1 MWLSNKPDGDLRIHT
16 AGWLTF
22 NYPQQY
28 VKAMR
33 LFQDEPK
40 WTPLN
45 RDAEVDVNP
54 HRKSYVEKILKPTA
68 AAN

>member
-1 MWLSNKPDGDLRIHT
+1 MIMLPFMVNLNSANLLRMK
-16 AGWLTF
+16 
-22 NYPQQY
+22 Y

-45 RDAEVDVNP
+45 RGGEVDANP
-54 HRKSYVEKILKPTA
+54 HRKSYVDTVLQPTA
-68 AAN
+68 AVN